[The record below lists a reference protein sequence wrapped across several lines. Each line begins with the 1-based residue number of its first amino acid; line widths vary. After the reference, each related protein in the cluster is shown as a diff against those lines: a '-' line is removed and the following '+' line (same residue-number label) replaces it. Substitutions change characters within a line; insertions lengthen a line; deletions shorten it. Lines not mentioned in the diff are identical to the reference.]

1 MPTATILPNSTTAIP
16 APLDLPKN
24 LEEYDESRRKSFMRV
39 HDFKQAG
46 GRLVGTLCSYAPAEV
61 IEAAGAACVGL
72 CGTSN
77 APIPAAETVLPKNLC
92 PLIKSTY
99 GFAFTDQC
107 PYTYFSDV
115 IVGETTC
122 DGKKKMYE
130 LLNDIKSTYVLHLP
144 NGQLR
149 EHEKDGWY
157 EEVKALKEKLEQMYG
172 IVVTDDD
179 LRQAVHNRN
188 LYRKAL
194 LDLFELQ
201 ATDPCAMTSVELMS
215 TLQAGTFAMDVV
227 AQAEKIEALVAERRQ
242 QQAEGKSA
250 VPAGAKRIVLS
261 GCPAGGL
268 INKVGKTID
277 QNGGVIVCLDNC
289 MGERTNSMMVDE
301 DAPDILRAISDR
313 YLQINCSVMTPNP
326 GRVENTLAM
335 VEKYHADGV
344 VDAVLQ
350 ACHTFNLE
358 SVNMG
363 RTLEDRG
370 IPYMKLET
378 DYSDGDLG
386 QVSTRLSAFIEMI

>member
-1 MPTATILPNSTTAIP
+1 MPTATVLPNSTTAIP

-24 LEEYDESRRKSFMRV
+24 FEEYDESRRKSFMRV

-130 LLNDIKSTYVLHLP
+130 LLDDIKSTYVLHLP

-149 EHEKDGWY
+149 EHEKDSWY

-172 IVVTDDD
+172 VTITDDN

-201 ATDPCAMTSVELMS
+201 TTEPAAMTSVELMS

-277 QNGGVIVCLDNC
+277 QNGGVIVCLDSC
-289 MGERTNSMMVDE
+289 MGERTNSMMIDE
-301 DAPDILRAISDR
+301 DAPDILRAIADR
-313 YLQINCSVMTPNP
+313 YLQINCSVMTPNS
-326 GRVENTLAM
+326 GRMENTLAM

-358 SVNMG
+358 SVRMSQAM
-363 RTLEDRG
+363 EERG

>member
-1 MPTATILPNSTTAIP
+1 
-16 APLDLPKN
+16 
-24 LEEYDESRRKSFMRV
+24 
-39 HDFKQAG
+39 
-46 GRLVGTLCSYAPAEV
+46 
-61 IEAAGAACVGL
+61 
-72 CGTSN
+72 
-77 APIPAAETVLPKNLC
+77 
-92 PLIKSTY
+92 
-99 GFAFTDQC
+99 
-107 PYTYFSDV
+107 
-115 IVGETTC
+115 
-122 DGKKKMYE
+122 
-130 LLNDIKSTYVLHLP
+130 
-144 NGQLR
+144 
-149 EHEKDGWY
+149 
-157 EEVKALKEKLEQMYG
+157 VKALKEKLEQMYG
-172 IVVTDDD
+172 VTITDDN

-201 ATDPCAMTSVELMS
+201 TTEPCAMTSVELMS

-227 AQAEKIEALVAERRQ
+227 AQAEKIEALVAERKQ

-277 QNGGVIVCLDNC
+277 QNGGVIVCLDSC
-289 MGERTNSMMVDE
+289 MGERTNSMMIDE
-301 DAPDILRAISDR
+301 DAPDILRAIADR
-313 YLQINCSVMTPNP
+313 YLQINCSVMTPNS
-326 GRVENTLAM
+326 GRMENTLAM

-358 SVNMG
+358 SVRMSQAM
-363 RTLEDRG
+363 EERG

-378 DYSDGDLG
+378 DYSDGDMG

>member
-1 MPTATILPNSTTAIP
+1 MPTATVLPNSTTAIP

-24 LEEYDESRRKSFMRV
+24 FEEYDESRRKSFMRV

-277 QNGGVIVCLDNC
+277 QNGGVIVCLDSC
-289 MGERTNSMMVDE
+289 MGERTNSMMIDE
-301 DAPDILRAISDR
+301 DAPDILRAIADR
-313 YLQINCSVMTPNP
+313 YLQINCSVMTPNS
-326 GRVENTLAM
+326 GRMENTLAM

-358 SVNMG
+358 SVRMG
-363 RTLEDRG
+363 QAMEERG

>member
-1 MPTATILPNSTTAIP
+1 MPTATVLPNSTTAIP

-24 LEEYDESRRKSFMRV
+24 FEEYDESRRKSFMRV

-46 GRLVGTLCSYAPAEV
+46 GRLVGTLCSYAPSEV

-77 APIPAAETVLPKNLC
+77 GPIPAAETVLPKNLC

-130 LLNDIKSTYVLHLP
+130 LLDDIKSTYVLHLP

-149 EHEKDGWY
+149 EHEKDSWY

-172 IVVTDDD
+172 VSITDDD

-277 QNGGVIVCLDNC
+277 QNGGVIVCLDSC
-289 MGERTNSMMVDE
+289 MGERTNSMMIDE
-301 DAPDILRAISDR
+301 DAPDILRAIADR

>member
-1 MPTATILPNSTTAIP
+1 MPTATLPNSSTQIP
-16 APLDLPKN
+16 APFDLPKTF
-24 LEEYDESRRKSFMRV
+24 EEYDESRRKSFMRV
-39 HDFKQAG
+39 HDFKKAG
-46 GRLVGTLCSYAPAEV
+46 GRLVGTLCTYAPAEV

-72 CGTSN
+72 CGTSDE
-77 APIPAAETVLPKNLC
+77 PIGAAETVLPKNLC

-99 GFAFTDQC
+99 GFALTDKC
-107 PYTYFSDV
+107 PYTYFSDL

-130 LLNDIKSTYVLHLP
+130 LLGDIRPTYVLHLP

-149 EHEKDGWY
+149 DHEKQGWY
-157 EEVKALKEKLEQMYG
+157 EEVVALKQRLEELFG
-172 IVVTDDD
+172 VTITDDD
-179 LRQAVHNRN
+179 LRQGVHNRN
-188 LYRKAL
+188 VYRQAL

-201 ATDPCAMTSVELMS
+201 RADPCPMTSVEFMT
-215 TLQAGTFAMDVV
+215 TLQSGTFAMDVV
-227 AQAEKIEALVAERRQ
+227 AQAEKIEQLVATRRQ
-242 QQAEGKSA
+242 EAAEGKAA
-250 VPAGAKRIVLS
+250 VRAGAKRIVLS

-277 QNGGVIVCLDNC
+277 DNGGVIVCLDNC

-378 DYSDGDLG
+378 DYSAGDQG

>member
-1 MPTATILPNSTTAIP
+1 MPTATVLPNSTTAIP

-24 LEEYDESRRKSFMRV
+24 FEEYDESRRKSFMRV

-277 QNGGVIVCLDNC
+277 QNGGVIVCLDSC
-289 MGERTNSMMVDE
+289 MGERTNSMMIDE
-301 DAPDILRAISDR
+301 DAPDILRAIADR

>member
-24 LEEYDESRRKSFMRV
+24 FEEYDESRRKSFMRV

-277 QNGGVIVCLDNC
+277 QNGGVIVCLDSC
-289 MGERTNSMMVDE
+289 MGERTNSMMIDE
-301 DAPDILRAISDR
+301 DAPDILRAIADR
-313 YLQINCSVMTPNP
+313 YLQINCSVMTPNS
-326 GRVENTLAM
+326 GRMENTLAM

-358 SVNMG
+358 SVRMG
-363 RTLEDRG
+363 QAMEERG

>member
-1 MPTATILPNSTTAIP
+1 MPTATVLPNSTTAIP

-24 LEEYDESRRKSFMRV
+24 FEEYDESRRKSFMRV

-92 PLIKSTY
+92 PLSKSTY

-130 LLNDIKSTYVLHLP
+130 LLGDIRPTYVLHLP

-149 EHEKDGWY
+149 DHEKQGWY
-157 EEVKALKEKLEQMYG
+157 EEVVALKQRLEELFG
-172 IVVTDDD
+172 VTITDDD

-188 LYRKAL
+188 VYRQAL

-201 ATDPCAMTSVELMS
+201 RADPCPMTSVEFMT
-215 TLQAGTFAMDVV
+215 TLQSGTFAMDVV
-227 AQAEKIEALVAERRQ
+227 AQAEKIEQLVATRRQ
-242 QQAEGKSA
+242 EAAEGKAA
-250 VPAGAKRIVLS
+250 VRAGAKRIVLS
-261 GCPAGGL
+261 GCPAGCL

-277 QNGGVIVCLDNC
+277 QNGGVIVCLDSC

>member
-1 MPTATILPNSTTAIP
+1 MPTATVLPNSTTAIP

-24 LEEYDESRRKSFMRV
+24 FEEYDESRRKSFMRV

-201 ATDPCAMTSVELMS
+201 ATDPCAMTSVELMT
-215 TLQAGTFAMDVV
+215 TLQSGTFAMDVV
-227 AQAEKIEALVAERRQ
+227 AQAEKIEQLVATRRQ
-242 QQAEGKSA
+242 EAAEGKAA
-250 VPAGAKRIVLS
+250 VRAGAKRIVLS

-277 QNGGVIVCLDNC
+277 DNGGVIVCLDNC

-386 QVSTRLSAFIEMI
+386 QVSTRLSAFIEMV

>member
-1 MPTATILPNSTTAIP
+1 MPTATLPNSSTQIP
-16 APLDLPKN
+16 APFDLPTTF
-24 LEEYDESRRKSFMRV
+24 EEYDESRRKSFMRV
-39 HDFKQAG
+39 HDFKKAG
-46 GRLVGTLCSYAPAEV
+46 GRLGGTLCTYAPAEV

-72 CGTSN
+72 CGTSDE
-77 APIPAAETVLPKNLC
+77 PIGAAETVLPKNLC

-99 GFAFTDQC
+99 GFALTDKC
-107 PYTYFSDV
+107 PYTYFSDL

-130 LLNDIKSTYVLHLP
+130 LLGDIRPTYVLHLP

-149 EHEKDGWY
+149 DHEKQGWY
-157 EEVKALKEKLEQMYG
+157 EEVVALKQRLEELFG
-172 IVVTDDD
+172 VTITDDD

-188 LYRKAL
+188 VYRQAL

-201 ATDPCAMTSVELMS
+201 RADPCPMTSVEFMT
-215 TLQAGTFAMDVV
+215 TLQSGTFAMDVV
-227 AQAEKIEALVAERRQ
+227 AQAEKIEQLVATRRQ
-242 QQAEGKSA
+242 EAAEGKAA
-250 VPAGAKRIVLS
+250 VRAGAKRIVLS

-277 QNGGVIVCLDNC
+277 DNGGVIVCLDNC

-378 DYSDGDLG
+378 DYSAGDQG

>member
-1 MPTATILPNSTTAIP
+1 MSTATLPNSTTAIP
-16 APLDLPKN
+16 TPLDLPSTF
-24 LEEYDESRRKSFMRV
+24 EEYNEARKQGFMRV
-39 HDFKQAG
+39 HDFKKAG
-46 GRLVGTLCSYAPAEV
+46 GKLVGTLCTYAPAEV

-72 CGTSN
+72 CGTSDE
-77 APIPAAETVLPKNLC
+77 PIDAAETVLPKNLC

-99 GFAFTDQC
+99 GFALTDKC
-107 PYTYFSDV
+107 PYTYFSDL

-130 LLNDIKSTYVLHLP
+130 LLGEIRPTYVLHLP
-144 NGQLR
+144 NGQLKD
-149 EHEKDGWY
+149 HEKDSWY
-157 EEVKALKEKLEQMYG
+157 QEVVLLKEKLEQIYG
-172 IVVTDDD
+172 VKITDDD

-194 LDLFELQ
+194 LALFELQ
-201 ATDPCAMTSVELMS
+201 RTDPCPMSSVEFMS
-215 TLQAGTFAMDVV
+215 TLQSGTFAMDVV
-227 AQAEKIEALVAERRQ
+227 AQAEKIQELVATRRKE
-242 QQAEGKSA
+242 AESGA
-250 VPAGAKRIVLS
+250 AAQRTGAKRIVLS

-277 QNGGVIVCLDNC
+277 DNGGVIVCLDSC
-289 MGERTNSMMVDE
+289 MGERTNSMMINE
-301 DAPDILRAISDR
+301 DAPNILRAISDR
-313 YLQINCSVMTPNP
+313 YLQINCSVMTPNS
-326 GRVENTLAM
+326 GRFDNTLHM

-358 SVNMG
+358 SITLG
-363 RTLEDRG
+363 RVLEDHG

-378 DYSDGDLG
+378 DYSAGDQG